1 MIANIYIMLL
11 CVTSEYLYIV
21 IMCHRCSVAQACPT
35 LSAWTAAHQA
45 SLSLTISHCLS
56 KFDGDAIQPSHPL
69 MPLLLLPPIFPSIRD
84 FPSELAVCIR
94 WPKYWS
100 ISFSISPS
108 NEYSGLISLTVDW
121 FDLLAVQWIL
131 RSLFQHQSLKASIL
145 WHSVFFMVQFSQ
157 PYMTTGKTIALTI
170 QTFVVTVMSLLFNTL
185 SRFFICFWYHGC
197 SQHLQWFWRPR
208 RGNLSLFP
216 LFSLLF
222 ARTKRGQMPWSSF
235 S

>member
-1 MIANIYIMLL
+1 MLL

-35 LSAWTAAHQA
+35 LTAWTAAHQA

-100 ISFSISPS
+100 ISFSITPS

-145 WHSVFFMVQFSQ
+145 WRSAFFILQLSELHVN
-157 PYMTTGKTIALTI
+157 PGKSLALI
-170 QTFVVTVMSLLFNTL
+170 LRAFVGRVMSLLFNTL
-185 SRFFICFWYHGC
+185 SRFFIAFLLRSNHVLISWLQ
-197 SQHLQWFWRPR
+197 SHLQWF
-208 RGNLSLFP
+208 
-216 LFSLLF
+216 
-222 ARTKRGQMPWSSF
+222 
-235 S
+235 